1 MKDIDKYRGCII
13 GGAVG
18 DALGFAVEFMQ
29 DETIFQKYGELGI
42 TKYDLINGVAQISDD
57 TQMTL
62 FTANGLLLGTTR
74 GMTRGIMGS
83 YPGYIALCYKEWYK
97 TQYESYPLNE
107 KYPYSWLINVPELFA
122 SRAPGNT
129 CLSAIESGIEGTIQE
144 PINRSK
150 GCGGV
155 MRVAPIGIYFGDK
168 RITIDDVDM
177 IGAETAALT
186 HGHELGYIPAAA
198 LVHIIHLISHQ
209 EISLVDAVNDAI
221 VSMERLFPDSKHM
234 STFTGLMKKA
244 IELSGE
250 NLDDLDAI
258 RELGQGWVAEET
270 LAIAVYCAL
279 KYSQDFEKAIIASV
293 NHSGDSD
300 STGAVTGNILG
311 AYLGMKAIPQKFIE
325 NLELKDV
332 ILEIADDL
340 YNDCKISEYGSY
352 RDDVWE
358 QKYIYKT
365 YKPKPKDESTECTII
380 LFPEFVTL
388 KQDLEKLRTEI
399 SMLLLERDEL
409 RLVICKNIET
419 AYMLALGSSEYK
431 AFELQ
436 CKVLRLRRKIDLIQ
450 AKKNRQEKIV
460 LSAIEE
466 TLDEEFAEY
475 QRQLDEQIN
484 KMNKALDHSKGTP
497 LTEEETKE
505 IKKIYRNIVKALH
518 PDLHPEVTPAQVQL
532 FQNAVEAYEHGD
544 LNSLRIISTM
554 VAEPLVV
561 EPSESALTVLAKEK
575 ERLSKTLELIREQIA
590 EIKSEFPYT
599 MKELVESPEKIAE
612 KKEEIEET
620 LAELKEA
627 YDFYSA
633 RLKEMLR

>member
-388 KQDLEKLRTEI
+388 KQDVEKLRTEI

-575 ERLSKTLELIREQIA
+575 DRLSKTLELIREQIA

-599 MKELVESPEKIAE
+599 MRELVESPEKIAE

>member
-1 MKDIDKYRGCII
+1 MKDLDKYRGCIL

-29 DETIFQKYGELGI
+29 DEAIFRKYGESGI
-42 TKYDLINGVAQISDD
+42 TEYELVNGFAQISDD

-83 YPGYIALCYKEWYK
+83 YPSYISLCYKEWLR
-97 TQYESYPLNE
+97 TQVEEYPLEE
-107 KYPYSWLINVPELFA
+107 KYPYTWLINIPELFDT
-122 SRAPGNT
+122 RAPGNT
-129 CLSAIESGIEGTIQE
+129 CISAIESGAVGTIQE

-168 RITIDDVDM
+168 RITPEEVDM

-198 LVHIIHLISHQ
+198 LVHILHRISH
-209 EISLVDAVNDAI
+209 EDIELVDSVKDAI
-221 VSMERLFPDSKHM
+221 SAMEKLFSNAHHIKEFSALMNRAIDLSK
-234 STFTGLMKKA
+234 
-244 IELSGE
+244 ED
-250 NLDDLDAI
+250 LDDLDAI

-279 KYSQDFEKAIIASV
+279 KYPNDFEKAIIASV

-311 AYLGMKAIPQKFIE
+311 AYLGMKAIPQKFID

-340 YNDCKISEYGSY
+340 YNDCKITEYGSY
-352 RDDVWE
+352 RDEVWE
-358 QKYIYKT
+358 KKYIDKT
-365 YKPKPKDESTECTII
+365 YKPEPKKEDSECTVI
-380 LFPEFVTL
+380 LFPEFLTL
-388 KQDLEKLRTEI
+388 KQDVEKLRTEI

-409 RLVICKNIET
+409 RLVVCKNIET
-419 AYMLALGSSEYK
+419 AYMLALGSLEYK

-450 AKKNRQEKIV
+450 AKKNRQEKVV

-497 LTEEETKE
+497 LTDEETKE

-554 VAEPLVV
+554 VAEPVVV
-561 EPSESALTVLAKEK
+561 EPSENALTVLAKEK

-590 EIKSEFPYT
+590 TIKSEYPYT

-612 KKEEIEET
+612 KKSEIEET
-620 LAELKEA
+620 LNELKEA
-627 YDFYSA
+627 YEFYSA

>member
-18 DALGFAVEFMQ
+18 DALGFPVEFMQ
-29 DETIFQKYGELGI
+29 AEAIFRKYGESGI
-42 TKYDLINGVAQISDD
+42 TEYEPVNGVARISDD

-74 GMTRGIMGS
+74 GMMRGIMGS
-83 YPGYIALCYKEWYK
+83 YPGYIALCYREWYK

-107 KYPYSWLINVPELFA
+107 KMSYSWLVNVPELFA
-122 SRAPGNT
+122 PRAPGNT
-129 CLSAIESGIEGTIQE
+129 CLSAIKSGIEGTIQE
-144 PINRSK
+144 PINKSK

-168 RITIDDVDM
+168 RITITDVDM
-177 IGAETAALT
+177 IGAEAAALT

-198 LVHIIHLISHQ
+198 LVHILHLISHQ
-209 EISLVDAVNDAI
+209 EISLADAVNDAI
-221 VSMERLFPDSKHM
+221 VSMERLFSDAKHID
-234 STFTGLMKKA
+234 TFTAIMRKA
-244 IELSGE
+244 IELSKE

-311 AYLGMKAIPQKFIE
+311 AYLGMKAIPDKFLDK
-325 NLELKDV
+325 LELKDI

-352 RDDVWE
+352 RDEVWE
-358 QKYIYKT
+358 QKYIYMT
-365 YKPKPKDESTECTII
+365 YKPKPKDESSDCTII

-388 KQDLEKLRTEI
+388 KQDVEKLRTEV

-409 RLVICKNIET
+409 RFVVCKNIET
-419 AYMLALGSSEYK
+419 AYMLALGSLEYK
-431 AFELQ
+431 TFELQ

-450 AKKNRQEKIV
+450 AKKNRQEIIV

-466 TLDEEFAEY
+466 ALDKEFAEY
-475 QRQLDEQIN
+475 QCRLDEKID

-497 LTEEETKE
+497 LTEEEAKE
-505 IKKIYRNIVKALH
+505 IKKIYRKIVKALH

-554 VAEPLVV
+554 VAEPIVV
-561 EPSESALTVLAKEK
+561 EPSKSALAVLAKEK
-575 ERLSKTLELIREQIA
+575 ERLTKAIELIREQIA
-590 EIKSEFPYT
+590 HIKSEFPYS

-612 KKEEIEET
+612 KKAEIEEA
-620 LAELKEA
+620 LAGLKEA
-627 YDFYSA
+627 YNFYSA
-633 RLKEMLR
+633 RLAEMLR

>member
-599 MKELVESPEKIAE
+599 MRELVESPEKIAE

>member
-325 NLELKDV
+325 DLELKDV

-575 ERLSKTLELIREQIA
+575 SLY
-590 EIKSEFPYT
+590 EISIDVYN
-599 MKELVESPEKIAE
+599 
-612 KKEEIEET
+612 
-620 LAELKEA
+620 
-627 YDFYSA
+627 
-633 RLKEMLR
+633 

>member
-29 DETIFQKYGELGI
+29 DETIFQKFGESGI
-42 TKYDLINGVAQISDD
+42 TEYELINGVAQISDD

-97 TQYESYPLNE
+97 TQYEPYPLNE

-221 VSMERLFPDSKHM
+221 VSMERLFPDSRHM
-234 STFTGLMKKA
+234 NTFTALMKKA
-244 IELSGE
+244 IELSE
-250 NLDDLDAI
+250 EDLDDLDAI

-279 KYSQDFEKAIIASV
+279 KYSQDFEKAIVASV

-311 AYLGMKAIPQKFIE
+311 AYLGMKAIPKKFLD

-340 YNDCKISEYGSY
+340 FNDCKISEYGSY
-352 RDDVWE
+352 RDEIWE

-365 YKPKPKDESTECTII
+365 YKPKPKDQSAECTII

-388 KQDLEKLRTEI
+388 KQDVEKLRTEI

-419 AYMLALGSSEYK
+419 AYMLALGSLEYK

-505 IKKIYRNIVKALH
+505 IKKVYRNIVKALH

-544 LNSLRIISTM
+544 LNSLRIINTM
-554 VAEPLVV
+554 VAEPIVV

-575 ERLSKTLELIREQIA
+575 ERRLKTLELIREQIA

-612 KKEEIEET
+612 KKAEIEET